1 MFVLNCSIQIW
12 IFWMIWIWIFISS
25 LSSSTQCN
33 NVKQSLEPCSRQ
45 RTCRDCGDMWYFN
58 YLSRF
63 KLSCL
68 HSFNSVETVLQVVW
82 RTLKCSHSMEW
93 LTRPAPAISSVIRAE
108 NENGPAE
115 KWRLY
120 FDRLQESWM
129 PRGDSAA
136 KNCLPCRAALS
147 ALRLPIKCER
157 ANFDKHFGKNGYLIP
172 SSQAQR
178 NKVPPIKWKI
188 MKIANGGP

>member
-1 MFVLNCSIQIW
+1 
-12 IFWMIWIWIFISS
+12 MIWIWIFISS

-93 LTRPAPAISSVIRAE
+93 LTCPAPAISSVIRAK
-108 NENGPAE
+108 NGAAE

-147 ALRLPIKCER
+147 ALQLPIKCER
-157 ANFDKHFGKNGYLIP
+157 ANIDKHFWRLFY
-172 SSQAQR
+172 
-178 NKVPPIKWKI
+178 PIKSSTKNQIKCKI
-188 MKIANGGP
+188 MKIANCGS